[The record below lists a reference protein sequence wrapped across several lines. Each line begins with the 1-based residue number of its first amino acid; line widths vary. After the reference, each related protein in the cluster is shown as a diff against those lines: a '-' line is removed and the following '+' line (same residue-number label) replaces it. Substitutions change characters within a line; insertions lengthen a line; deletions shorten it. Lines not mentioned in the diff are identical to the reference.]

1 MSIVQTQWWCL
12 ELPDEWSA
20 EMEDDSVIIAD
31 HDGVGEITISV
42 VKKNDGSVQRED
54 LRDFAE
60 ELIDQG
66 EQSQRI
72 EFGSVNDSAVSPP
85 SGLLFAYD
93 DQEGAWREWYLGCG
107 ALLIYI
113 TYNCDIEHRL
123 LDDAIVDEILS
134 TLLVLHGVDEQ
145 EASEQETNGNDS

>member
-1 MSIVQTQWWCL
+1 MSIVQTHWWCL

-20 EMEDDSVIIAD
+20 EMEEDSVIISD
-31 HDGVGEITISV
+31 RDGVGEITISV
-42 VKKNDGSVQRED
+42 VSKSDGSVQVED

-60 ELIDQG
+60 ELIEQG
-66 EQSQRI
+66 EQGQRI
-72 EFGSVNDSAVSPP
+72 ELGSVNDPDISPP

-93 DQEGAWREWYLGCG
+93 DSEGAWREWYLGCG

-134 TLLVLHGVDEQ
+134 TLIVLQ
-145 EASEQETNGNDS
+145 EISEKD